1 MKAEKA
7 VKQVFDT
14 EAQEIQEISEG
25 LKHETYRATVDG
37 KEYIIQFSGDE
48 YDDHASLKHCL
59 NMYELLSDTVK
70 VPQAVT
76 REVQEINGQK
86 YTVVE
91 KLEGESGEKNISPEK
106 TRKAGKELAKI
117 HNHTTL
123 EKEGWIEFTSE
134 GLEIVEF
141 EEGNLKNHYL
151 TELEGKLEILREEG
165 LEELADKV
173 QNFIEKRKEDWPEN
187 FTPVIC
193 HDDFT
198 PDNTIYLDGEVN
210 GIIDMDYA
218 FSGLDTR
225 NIVKAANSF
234 WMHDPVKDWPREKF
248 YKGYSEERPLPE
260 NFSELEE
267 LFRVETLVQLVASLI
282 DMEVLSEDQIEFY
295 EERILEEKLI

>member
-14 EAQEIQEISEG
+14 EAQEISEISEG
-25 LKHETYRATVDG
+25 LKHETYQATVDG
-37 KEYIIQFSGDE
+37 KDYIIQFSSDK

-70 VPQAVT
+70 VPHAVT
-76 REVQEINGQK
+76 KQVQEINGQK
-86 YTVVE
+86 YTIVE
-91 KLEGESGEKNISPEK
+91 KLDGQSGEKNISPEK

-117 HNHTTL
+117 HNYTTL
-123 EKEGWIEFTSE
+123 EKEGWIEFTE
-134 GLEIVEF
+134 KGLEVVEF
-141 EEGNLKNHYL
+141 EEGSLKQHYL
-151 TELEGKLEILREEG
+151 TELEEKLEILREEG

-173 QNFIEKRKEDWPEN
+173 QKFIEERKEVWPEE
-187 FTPVIC
+187 FDAVIC

-234 WMHDPVKDWPREKF
+234 WMHDPGKEWPREKF
-248 YKGYSEERPLPE
+248 YEGYEEVRPLPD
-260 NFSELEE
+260 NFQEMEE
-267 LFRVETLVQLVASLI
+267 LFRVETLIQLVASLI
-282 DMEVLSEDQIEFY
+282 DMGVLTEDQIEFY
-295 EERILEEKLI
+295 EEKLICLL